1 VYHKNF
7 YFKNL
12 TVIESDLSQVM
23 IVDNS
28 PAAYSVVPGMFFFF
42 FLYSL
47 FSDPFSFSAA
57 TDNAIPVDSWYS
69 DRNDQALLDLL
80 PLLDALRYVDDVR
93 SVLSLR
99 SA

>member
-1 VYHKNF
+1 MYHKNF

-42 FLYSL
+42 F
-47 FSDPFSFSAA
+47 FVFIVF
-57 TDNAIPVDSWYS
+57 
-69 DRNDQALLDLL
+69 
-80 PLLDALRYVDDVR
+80 
-93 SVLSLR
+93 
-99 SA
+99 

>member
-1 VYHKNF
+1 
-7 YFKNL
+7 
-12 TVIESDLSQVM
+12 M
-23 IVDNS
+23 
-28 PAAYSVVPGMFFFF
+28 
-42 FLYSL
+42 